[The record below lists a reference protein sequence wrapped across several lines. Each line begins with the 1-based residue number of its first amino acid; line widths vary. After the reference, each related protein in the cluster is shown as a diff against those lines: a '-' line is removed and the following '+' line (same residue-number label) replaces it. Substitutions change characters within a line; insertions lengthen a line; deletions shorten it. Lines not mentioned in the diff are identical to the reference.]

1 MNPELWQR
9 ALNLVEYFQKT
20 MTCFYKINS
29 KLVSKILK
37 ESAPF
42 SFLSFLHF
50 SEAAVETNETRLY
63 KDLFKNYNK
72 YTHPVINESKPVT
85 VVFDFQLIRII
96 DVVSTER
103 VIYTS
108 GIACVTGSLFLLS
121 YTVINDLAGKQK
133 AR

>member
-1 MNPELWQR
+1 
-9 ALNLVEYFQKT
+9 

-29 KLVSKILK
+29 QLVSKILK

-42 SFLSFLHF
+42 SFLSFLPSL

-108 GIACVTGSLFLLS
+108 GIVCVTGSLFLLS
-121 YTVINDLAGKQK
+121 CTVINDLAGKQK

>member
-1 MNPELWQR
+1 
-9 ALNLVEYFQKT
+9 

-29 KLVSKILK
+29 QLVSKILK

-108 GIACVTGSLFLLS
+108 GAWHCLRDRFPLSVIIYSNQRSRRKTKSTLEIIIPIPLVLWKPSL
-121 YTVINDLAGKQK
+121 
-133 AR
+133 